1 MGKTEALTPLILLQ
15 DNPCEQLDSDHL
27 SLKTYATIVA
37 SAAVGNDGPFTIGV
51 FGDWGTGK
59 TSLLHLAEERVRNSG
74 QEDTITVWFNAWQH
88 EREEEPLFSLLGAIL
103 DAIELDGKNEPGQD
117 PAKKKDSP
125 LKKIGHSIRA
135 LTRGMKFKGDVGI
148 PLIGSVGIEFD
159 AEKALKAEEI
169 LGADTNPLKAEMMY
183 TSAFQLLREEAKKNK
198 FRIIVFI
205 DDLDRCDPEKAVHL
219 LESIKLILNQ
229 KGFVFVL
236 ALAHT
241 VVTKYLDHVYVE
253 KYKLDQ
259 KNWGEF
265 YLQKIINLPIELPHH
280 GQNFKQFANDMVGD
294 LIQKYKKQ
302 IEEQVKDKKLTP
314 KEIEAL
320 IPNEVEALKTI
331 AEPLA
336 GGAQFNP
343 RSFVR
348 HANKFLVNA
357 RLWQAKHEEKAKSGN
372 TTGISNDDAL
382 LIAVDTILESTLTAS
397 ELYELARNNELCEQI
412 FKEVIGG

>member
-1 MGKTEALTPLILLQ
+1 MGLVGNKEALTPLILLQ
-15 DNPCEQLDSDHL
+15 DNPCEQLDGDHL
-27 SLKTYATIVA
+27 SLRTYATIVA

-103 DAIELDGKNEPGQD
+103 DAIELDGKNEAGQD
-117 PAKKKDSP
+117 PTKKKDSP

-148 PLIGSVGIEFD
+148 PLIGSVGVEFD

-183 TSAFQLLREEAKKNK
+183 TSAFHLLREEAKKNK

-253 KYKLDQ
+253 KYKLD
-259 KNWGEF
+259 KRDWGEF

-280 GQNFKQFANDMVGD
+280 GSNFKQFANDMVDD
-294 LIQKYKKQ
+294 LIGKYEKP
-302 IEEQVKDKKLTP
+302 V
-314 KEIEAL
+314 
-320 IPNEVEALKTI
+320 PNEVQALKTI

-357 RLWQAKHEEKAKSGN
+357 RLWEAKHGDQANSTNVK
-372 TTGISNDDAL
+372 GISNDDAL
-382 LIAVDTILESTLTAS
+382 LIAMDTILESTLTAS
-397 ELYELARNNELCEQI
+397 ELYELAKDKDLCEQI
-412 FKEVIGG
+412 YREVIGG